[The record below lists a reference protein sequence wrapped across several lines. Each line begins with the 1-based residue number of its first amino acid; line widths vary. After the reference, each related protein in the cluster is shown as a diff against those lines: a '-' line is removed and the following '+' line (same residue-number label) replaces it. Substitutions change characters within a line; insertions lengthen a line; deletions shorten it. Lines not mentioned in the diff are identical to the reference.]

1 MNKTFPSVIV
11 EHMDINAKYETL
23 KDILQPL
30 EKVVVAYSGGVDSTL
45 LLKTCVDVLGKE
57 NVLALIAASPTY
69 PLKEIYEAQHTAQHI
84 GVEYTVIETSEME
97 DNNFTRND
105 RDRCYYCKSHL
116 FDVAWEVAKT
126 KGFKHIV
133 EGSNLDDI
141 KDFRPG
147 RKACIEKHIIS
158 PLMMAKLTKGNIR
171 ELSKSLMLPT
181 FDKPS
186 YACLSSRIPYGT
198 PIDMALLKRIELS
211 EECIKRLG
219 IKQVRVRYHGNV
231 ARIEA
236 MDTEFDKI
244 IENKEKIAE
253 SLKGYGFTYITLDLQ
268 GYRTGSMNEA

>member
-1 MNKTFPSVIV
+1 
-11 EHMDINAKYETL
+11 MDINAKYETL
-23 KDILQPL
+23 KNILQPL

-45 LLKTCVDVLGKE
+45 LLKACVDALGKE

-69 PLKEIYEAQHTAQHI
+69 PLKEIHEAQHAAQHI

-97 DNNFTRND
+97 DINFTRNN

-116 FDVAWEVAKT
+116 FDVAWGVAKT

-158 PLMMAKLTKGNIR
+158 PLMMAELTKGNIR

-211 EECIKRLG
+211 EECIKGFG
-219 IKQVRVRYHGNV
+219 IQQVRVRYHGNV

-244 IENKEKIAE
+244 MENKEKISE
-253 SLKGYGFTYITLDLQ
+253 SLKSYGFTYITLDLE
-268 GYRTGSMNEA
+268 GYRTGSMNKNQ

>member
-11 EHMDINAKYETL
+11 ECMDINAKYETL

-45 LLKTCVDVLGKE
+45 LLKACVDVLEKK
-57 NVLALIAASPTY
+57 NVLAVIAASPTY
-69 PLKEIYEAQHTAQHI
+69 PLKEIEEAKHTAELI
-84 GVEYTVIETSEME
+84 GAKYLVLKTTEME

-126 KGFKHIV
+126 KGFKYIV

-147 RKACIEKHIIS
+147 RKACIEKHIRS
-158 PLMMAKLTKGNIR
+158 PLMMAKLTKENIR

-198 PIDMALLKRIELS
+198 PNDMALLKRIELS
-211 EECIKRLG
+211 EECIKGFG
-219 IKQVRVRYHGNV
+219 IQQVRVRYHGNV

-253 SLKGYGFTYITLDLQ
+253 GLKGYGFTYITLDLQ
-268 GYRTGSMNEA
+268 EYRTGSMNEV